1 MLQYDDIRYSI
12 TFARCHQLV
21 NEESKLDE
29 KTYFPDGAHEDPG
42 PDDIDH
48 EDDIDCDDDG
58 HGDDEND
65 QLPEEAVYA
74 DVLYNAEYYGGDA
87 DVGDSGSEEDIDDTG
102 FDTSVT
108 GSKGPIGKSFKGT
121 VMHQMY
127 KLVHLPPTLAS
138 YVLRDPVLVF
148 VFASAVFVFAFAR
161 VCTNVASEA
170 KFTTEAMVNISLWQY
185 IWKMAIGYETGA
197 KVTSCQVEWVSEFS
211 RRLWRVK

>member
-48 EDDIDCDDDG
+48 EDDIGCDDDG
-58 HGDDEND
+58 HDDGEID
-65 QLPEEAVYA
+65 HLPEEALFA
-74 DVLYNAEYYGGDA
+74 DMMFDADNYGGDE

-108 GSKGPIGKSFKGT
+108 GSNRPKR
-121 VMHQMY
+121 Q
-127 KLVHLPPTLAS
+127 KLQRHSHAS
-138 YVLRDPVLVF
+138 NVQASSSSADP
-148 VFASAVFVFAFAR
+148 
-161 VCTNVASEA
+161 C
-170 KFTTEAMVNISLWQY
+170 
-185 IWKMAIGYETGA
+185 
-197 KVTSCQVEWVSEFS
+197 
-211 RRLWRVK
+211 